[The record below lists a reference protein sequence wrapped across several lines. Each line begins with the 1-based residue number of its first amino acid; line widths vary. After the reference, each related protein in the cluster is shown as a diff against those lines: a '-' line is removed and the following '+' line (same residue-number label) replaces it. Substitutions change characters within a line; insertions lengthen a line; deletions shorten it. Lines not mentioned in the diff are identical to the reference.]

1 MHPSILILTKIKRWA
16 NILTSTYPPLMHKA
30 KTDFEDILFLLSW
43 QADRNLTISMQL
55 YKAQHPDRPYR
66 ALYTLAVYLRDK
78 RMLEPWALLKKVV
91 TAEDWQRMGLGQ
103 GSFDL
108 GEGGERG
115 GS

>member
-1 MHPSILILTKIKRWA
+1 MHPSILVLTKLKRWA
-16 NILTSTYPPLMHKA
+16 NISTSTYPPSMRKA
-30 KTDFEDILFLLSW
+30 RTDFEDILFLLRW
-43 QADRNLTISMQL
+43 QADRNLTISVQL
-55 YKAQHPDRPYR
+55 YKAQHPDRLYQ
-66 ALYTLAVYLRDK
+66 ALNTLAVYVKDK

-108 GEGGERG
+108 GGGGKRG

>member
-1 MHPSILILTKIKRWA
+1 MR
-16 NILTSTYPPLMHKA
+16 KA
-30 KTDFEDILFLLSW
+30 RTDFEDILFLLRW
-43 QADRNLTISMQL
+43 QADRNLTISVQL
-55 YKAQHPDRPYR
+55 YKAQHPDRLYQ
-66 ALYTLAVYLRDK
+66 ALNTLAVYVKDK

-108 GEGGERG
+108 GGGGKRG